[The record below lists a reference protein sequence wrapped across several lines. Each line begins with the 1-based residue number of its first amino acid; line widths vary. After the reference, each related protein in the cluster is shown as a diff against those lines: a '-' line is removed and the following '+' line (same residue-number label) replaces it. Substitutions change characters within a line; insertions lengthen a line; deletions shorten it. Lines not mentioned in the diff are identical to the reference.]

1 MSVLTPNEIKA
12 MRQRS
17 ICRGAVEFWAI
28 AHAVCDEYGIKVST
42 MSAPTRG
49 NAMICEARDM
59 LCLIASGRGYSQPQI
74 GRWLCRN
81 HSSVGVAIDR
91 AAKAEA
97 VLMFK
102 TCRNE
107 KARLI

>member
-1 MSVLTPNEIKA
+1 VSVLTPDEIKA

-17 ICRGAVEFWAI
+17 IYRGAVEFWAV
-28 AHAVCDEYGIKVST
+28 AHAVCDEYGVKVSA

-49 NAMICEARDM
+49 NALICEARDM
-59 LCLIASGRGYSQPQI
+59 LCLIAHGRGYSQPQI
-74 GRWLCRN
+74 GRWLGRD
-81 HSSVGVAIDR
+81 HSSVGAAIDR
-91 AAKAEA
+91 AENCGAAP
-97 VLMFK
+97 MFK